1 MAITRVLRVL
11 VVLTLVLVPRG
22 VPVMAGSVSSLQVK
36 AAMLIKFTDFI
47 TWPDQA
53 FERSPDTF
61 VMGIMGDRELV
72 HLLQPLAGKP
82 IQGRHLR
89 IVDLDRAEDRP
100 LALHMLYVGRSGIHR
115 WKTTVGTLYGAY
127 LLTVSDS
134 DLFLDQGGIM
144 QFVEKSGNRLGF
156 AVNRSVQM
164 KSWLKF
170 SASLLRLA
178 RIRDL
183 EPGDAL

>member
-1 MAITRVLRVL
+1 VL
-11 VVLTLVLVPRG
+11 VLLALVVCPMV
-22 VPVMAGSVSSLQVK
+22 VPVTAGSVSSLQVK

-61 VMGIMGDRELV
+61 AVGILGNRELV
-72 HLLQPLAGKP
+72 HLLTPLAGKP
-82 IQGRHLR
+82 IQGRRLK
-89 IVDLDRAEDRP
+89 IIDLDRAEEKP
-100 LALHMLYVGRSGIHR
+100 PALHVLYVGASGIHR
-115 WKTTVGTLYGAY
+115 WKTTIGELDGSY

-134 DLFLDQGGIM
+134 DLFISQGGIM

-156 AVNRSVQM
+156 AVNRPVQI

-170 SASLLRLA
+170 SAALLRLA
-178 RIRDL
+178 RIRGL
-183 EPGDAL
+183 GPGEAP